1 MERYY
6 TPEQIA
12 KLLTIQKQT
21 VYAWLRSGK
30 LSGVKLGKI
39 WRVSERHLQGYLGE
53 KTPLPSSQNS
63 SSVQHLTATQI
74 RSLPPEERKRIVAEQ
89 LAEAAELYSEFYQED
104 TTNVSTLTEQTPQN
118 PAKKLTS
125 EEAKRIREEA
135 KKEFMKGVHA

>member
-12 KLLTIQKQT
+12 QLLTIQKQT

-39 WRVSERHLQGYLGE
+39 WRVSEGHLQGYLGE
-53 KTPLPSSQNS
+53 KTPSPSSQS
-63 SSVQHLTATQI
+63 PTPVQPLTATQI

-89 LAEAAELYSEFYQED
+89 LAEAAKLYAEHPEAIVSD
-104 TTNVSTLTEQTPQN
+104 LSDWSNVY
-118 PAKKLTS
+118 A
-125 EEAKRIREEA
+125 
-135 KKEFMKGVHA
+135 G

>member
-1 MERYY
+1 MFAIVRYCFFFFATIMERYY

-89 LAEAAELYSEFYQED
+89 LAEAANLYAEHPEAIVSD
-104 TTNVSTLTEQTPQN
+104 LSDWSNVY
-118 PAKKLTS
+118 A
-125 EEAKRIREEA
+125 
-135 KKEFMKGVHA
+135 G